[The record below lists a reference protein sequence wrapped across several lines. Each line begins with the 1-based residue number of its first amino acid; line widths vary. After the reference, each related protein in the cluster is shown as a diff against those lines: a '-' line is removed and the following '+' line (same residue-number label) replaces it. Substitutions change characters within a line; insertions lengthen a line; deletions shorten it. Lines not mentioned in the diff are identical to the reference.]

1 MFTRKLG
8 KDRAAVKFRI
18 STSALL
24 TVLVLLT
31 IGLFGESLQNSVEN
45 LCAKIFSNNNLN
57 MISENNVNYYL
68 SQSQTIINKYK
79 KSVAS
84 SDKQLEELAKAVTI
98 AKIAGK
104 LTPKDENFIY
114 LTYRIDVDTRTNIT
128 YIKDEKK
135 LAFNEQ
141 ELYLKTDKNKL
152 AAIKEVAAG
161 KFS

>member
-8 KDRAAVKFRI
+8 KDRAAVKIRI

-24 TVLVLLT
+24 TVMVLLI
-31 IGLFGESLQNSVEN
+31 IGLFGENLQNSVEN
-45 LCAKIFSNNNLN
+45 FCAKNFSNNNINL
-57 MISENNVNYYL
+57 ISENNINYYL

-79 KSVAS
+79 RSVAS
-84 SDKQLEELAKAVTI
+84 TDKQLEELAKAVTV

-104 LTPKDENFIY
+104 LTPKDEIFVY
-114 LTYRIDVDTRTNIT
+114 LTYRIDVDTKTNIT
-128 YIKDEKK
+128 YIKEEKK

-141 ELYLKTDKNKL
+141 EIYLKTDKDKL
-152 AAIKEVAAG
+152 AAIKEVVAG